1 MILSE
6 PRFGAYALLFAGLH
20 PSITKENNG
29 AFGESNPTLEWKSP
43 SLADLVAQLRLP
55 AG

>member
-6 PRFGAYALLFAGLH
+6 PRFGAYALLFAGAH

-29 AFGESNPTLEWKSP
+29 AFGESNPTAPGNSP